1 MRGRL
6 TIETINVAI
15 DEAAAHCEANSRLMS
30 AARANTVKPADR
42 KRATTLLHCVAVS
55 CFRLL
60 YLLFLANDNICVRHA
75 GPPDTSGLC
84 CNTD

>member
-1 MRGRL
+1 MSSYMRGRL

-55 CFRLL
+55 CLTLSRICS
-60 YLLFLANDNICVRHA
+60 LATNISLAKHA
-75 GPPDTSGLC
+75 EFPDT
-84 CNTD
+84 